1 MKVNEIKKTKI
12 IEEVVRTEY
21 VAEDGTVFRSEDEC
35 KVYEESALF
44 AISKELKRLS
54 HKKNGA
60 SEYDIYDECSDE
72 CLVEIFNAETE
83 RDLENIRR
91 YIYLKVASQFGKV
104 NEHDVELPNITAG
117 HEVIVHWDYDEDGV
131 WTIGDGSINAFCDY
145 IRGNLMR
152 LITPKEEN
160 ANA

>member
-1 MKVNEIKKTKI
+1 MKVNEVRKTETIEKLVKI
-12 IEEVVRTEY
+12 EY
-21 VAEDGTVFRSEDEC
+21 IAEDGTIFYNEEEC
-35 KVYEESALF
+35 KKYEESALF
-44 AISKELKRLS
+44 AVSKQLKRLDK
-54 HKKNGA
+54 KKNGA

-72 CLVEIFNAETE
+72 YLVEIFNAETE

-91 YIYLKVASQFGKV
+91 YIYLKVASRFGKV

-117 HEVIVHWDYDEDGV
+117 HEVIVHWNYDEDGV

>member
-1 MKVNEIKKTKI
+1 MKVNEVRKTETIEKLVKI
-12 IEEVVRTEY
+12 EY
-21 VAEDGTVFRSEDEC
+21 IAEDGTIFYNEEEC
-35 KVYEESALF
+35 KKYEESALF
-44 AISKELKRLS
+44 AVSKQLKRLDK
-54 HKKNGA
+54 KKNGA

-91 YIYLKVASQFGKV
+91 YIYLKVASRFGKV

-117 HEVIVHWDYDEDGV
+117 HEVIVHWNYDEDGV